1 MGNAETD
8 NESKYI
14 EIVYENYT
22 TKSIKYYAEF
32 EKAPFAEGSF
42 RYAYRGQIKDRYG
55 KNEGLII
62 FLMVNVLLKY

>member
-22 TKSIKYYAEF
+22 TKSIKYNAEF
-32 EKAPFAEGSF
+32 EKGSF
-42 RYAYRGQIKDRYG
+42 CRRK
-55 KNEGLII
+55 
-62 FLMVNVLLKY
+62 F